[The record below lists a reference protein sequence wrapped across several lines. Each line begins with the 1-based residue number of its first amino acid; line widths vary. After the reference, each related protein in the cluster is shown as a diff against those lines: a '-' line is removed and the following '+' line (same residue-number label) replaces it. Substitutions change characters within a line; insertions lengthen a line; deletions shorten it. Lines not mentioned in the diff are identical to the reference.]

1 MKFFDLHCDT
11 IGECYLQKQPLYR
24 NHLHLDLSRGAEFS
38 AWTQCFAIWIP
49 DEIRGQQALDYF
61 KAVHQTYERECTQ
74 NKMLVTPCIEN
85 DDFVRAERLGACGA
99 VLTVEGGAVLGGNLE
114 NISYLAS
121 CGVRKLTLTWN
132 GTCEFGDGAMVTHPK
147 GLTKFGRQA
156 IPKLEQ
162 HRIVVDIS
170 HASEPL
176 FYDVAEIA
184 NRPLV
189 ASHSNAKAV
198 CNHPRK

>member
-85 DDFVRAERLGACGA
+85 DDFVRA
-99 VLTVEGGAVLGGNLE
+99 
-114 NISYLAS
+114 
-121 CGVRKLTLTWN
+121 N
-132 GTCEFGDGAMVTHPK
+132 GSV
-147 GLTKFGRQA
+147 
-156 IPKLEQ
+156 
-162 HRIVVDIS
+162 
-170 HASEPL
+170 HAEP
-176 FYDVAEIA
+176 F
-184 NRPLV
+184 
-189 ASHSNAKAV
+189 
-198 CNHPRK
+198 